1 MPPPLIRDGAIL
13 ITADGK
19 LGAICLACEGAVRII
34 WSNRPNHVDL
44 QAAISISAGYFLW
57 EAHYDGQWWWGIDFQ
72 AIYEDGLFNE
82 SGEYTFTVTVS
93 GVDPTQSSDLGI
105 SFTNGEDGDSESVSP
120 AASKTVTVR
129 LDGTITLS

>member
-34 WSNRPNHVDL
+34 WSNSPDPVDL
-44 QAAISISAGYFLW
+44 QAAISISSSYYLW
-57 EAHYDGQWWWGIDFQ
+57 EDHYAGQWWWGIDFQ
-72 AIYEDGLFNE
+72 AIYEDGLFDEN
-82 SGEYTFTVTVS
+82 GEYTFTMTVS
-93 GVDPTQSSDLGI
+93 GVDPDQSSDMGI
-105 SFTNGEDGDSESVSP
+105 YFTNGEDEDSADASP

-129 LDGTITLS
+129 LDGTVTMS